1 MDRWPETRSNH
12 AGTQIFMRVVA
23 SILGAIVLFV
33 LLTGPLPGVLR
44 IANWFARH
52 MHRSAG
58 GRSSP
63 LFAPQQRGET
73 CVCYPE
79 TASRCP

>member
-33 LLTGPLPGVLR
+33 LVPGRLPGRSENCQLVCTDRL
-44 IANWFARH
+44 IA
-52 MHRSAG
+52 
-58 GRSSP
+58 RSSI
-63 LFAPQQRGET
+63 R
-73 CVCYPE
+73 
-79 TASRCP
+79 SRCNSARMK